1 MWDLPQFAD
10 GLERT
15 RRTGKIKL
23 TGAIEGLATV
33 TSVTGN
39 IEEALKD
46 ASVIFIVARSNVD
59 TLFAQAEICID
70 HRSGVYC

>member
-1 MWDLPQFAD
+1 M
-10 GLERT
+10 ERT
-15 RRTGKIKL
+15 RRTGEIKL

-33 TSVTGN
+33 TLVTGN

-59 TLFAQAEICID
+59 ALFAQAEICID
-70 HRSGVYC
+70 HRSAVYY